1 MSAEAYVK
9 NWGEL
14 TSNDHESFL
23 KADVIMKNP
32 APANVT
38 APNVLKQ
45 VAQFTKSCLNM
56 HVLPPVANGYKMLAI
71 G

>member
-14 TSNDHESFL
+14 TANDHESFL

-38 APNVLKQ
+38 PTNVLK
-45 VAQFTKSCLNM
+45 
-56 HVLPPVANGYKMLAI
+56 
-71 G
+71 